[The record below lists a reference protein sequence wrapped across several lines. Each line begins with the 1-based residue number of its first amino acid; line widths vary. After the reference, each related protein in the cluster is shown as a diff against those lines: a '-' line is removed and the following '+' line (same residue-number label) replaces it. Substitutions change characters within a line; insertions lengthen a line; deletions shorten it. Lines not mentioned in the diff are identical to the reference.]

1 MRISD
6 WSSDVCSSD
15 LVANDRTLARYIML
29 VDESDPS
36 PELQGVYER
45 SFKLMADAFGN
56 EDFRAAELSQQGLRT
71 GALKTMTLGGME
83 QGIRYFH
90 DLIDE
95 YGVSSSSGDA
105 AYRRDGV
112 RPHDT
117 RTWVAESMGI
127 FD

>member
-15 LVANDRTLARYIML
+15 LLTPVANDRTLARYIML

-36 PELQGVYER
+36 PQLQGVYER

-83 QGIRYFH
+83 LGIRYFP
-90 DLIDE
+90 DLIEE
-95 YGVSSSSGDA
+95 YGGSASSGEA
-105 AYRRDGV
+105 A
-112 RPHDT
+112 
-117 RTWVAESMGI
+117 
-127 FD
+127 

>member
-15 LVANDRTLARYIML
+15 LLTPVANDRTLARYIML

-90 DLIDE
+90 DLIEE
-95 YGVSSSSGDA
+95 YGGSASSGEA
-105 AYRRDGV
+105 A
-112 RPHDT
+112 
-117 RTWVAESMGI
+117 
-127 FD
+127 

>member
-15 LVANDRTLARYIML
+15 LLTPVANDRTLARYIML

-36 PELQGVYER
+36 PDLQGVYAR

-56 EDFRAAELSQQGLRT
+56 EDFRAAALSPQGRRT
-71 GALKTMTLGGME
+71 GALKTMPPRAIK
-83 QGIRYFH
+83 QGLRYFH
-90 DLIDE
+90 DLIEE
-95 YGVSSSSGDA
+95 YCVSASSGQT

-112 RPHDT
+112 GRAAPQPL
-117 RTWVAESMGI
+117 A
-127 FD
+127 